1 MVMTNFNGTGVGF
14 GAGIG
19 CGFGVGWGFGGMPL
33 NFLGLGVG
41 GGCGIGVGLGWGFG
55 TAFGSQYRNSRVTF
69 DGTDFVTKEHNE
81 ERDAKDLFKDTPQIT
96 QHKSKQDCWII
107 IHGRVLDVTKF
118 LEEHPGGEEVL
129 IDSAGKDVT
138 KEFEDIGHSKAAKN
152 LLLKYQ
158 VGYIQGYKIP
168 DESELDLNLVT
179 DSFKEPKAKEM
190 KAFVIKEDPQP
201 KYMIFVEYFVP
212 FLVAAFFLYYRYLT
226 GNLQL

>member
-1 MVMTNFNGTGVGF
+1 MVLNNFNGTGVGF

-69 DGTDFVTKEHNE
+69 EGKDFNKESSE
-81 ERDAKDLFKDTPQIT
+81 ERESKEVAKGTPQVAP
-96 QHKSKQDCWII
+96 HNSKQDCWII
-107 IHGRVLDVTKF
+107 INDRVLDVTKF

-129 IDSAGKDVT
+129 IELSGKDAT

-152 LLLKYQ
+152 LLLEYQ
-158 VGYIQGYKIP
+158 IGYLQGYRIP
-168 DESELDLNLVT
+168 GDDNLDT
-179 DSFKEPKAKEM
+179 DDSFKEPIKAKEM
-190 KAFVIKEDPQP
+190 EAFVIKEDPKP
-201 KYMIFVEYFVP
+201 KYLIFVEYFVP
-212 FLVAAFFLYYRYLT
+212 FLFAAFFLYYRYLT
-226 GNLQL
+226 GALNL

>member
-81 ERDAKDLFKDTPQIT
+81 ERDAKDLFKDT
-96 QHKSKQDCWII
+96 
-107 IHGRVLDVTKF
+107 R
-118 LEEHPGGEEVL
+118 
-129 IDSAGKDVT
+129 
-138 KEFEDIGHSKAAKN
+138 KAQAS
-152 LLLKYQ
+152 Q
-158 VGYIQGYKIP
+158 
-168 DESELDLNLVT
+168 
-179 DSFKEPKAKEM
+179 
-190 KAFVIKEDPQP
+190 
-201 KYMIFVEYFVP
+201 
-212 FLVAAFFLYYRYLT
+212 
-226 GNLQL
+226 